1 MFITKANH
9 VTLIKSPLN
18 IESPQKKVYKY
29 GFRYY
34 TLFQGFEIRFSRQ
47 PTILLRSFS
56 QYISPWGGGYVHAW
70 AVVVCV
76 NLSFNLNRQ
85 MAP

>member
-9 VTLIKSPLN
+9 FTLIKSPLN

-34 TLFQGFEIRFSRQ
+34 TLLQGFEIRFLPQ
-47 PTILLRSFS
+47 PTILLRSFHTVHFS
-56 QYISPWGGGYVHAW
+56 MGYVHAW
-70 AVVVCV
+70 AVAVCV